1 MIKLNDV
8 SANEEQ
14 ENRHSFDSMIR
25 AAGPAFLPVQVDEA
39 NHVASGLLESNN
51 GDGYR
56 ALLSY
61 EGQKRHVMVAV
72 TLKPPGCLSAQ
83 QRDVLEQL
91 QSSSEMCRFD
101 PDREHRL
108 LTLRASSVCSQ
119 PKQPKF
125 AVRQIIQDICRV
137 LADDRLKVVLNG

>member
-1 MIKLNDV
+1 MIRLNDIP
-8 SANEEQ
+8 ANEEQ
-14 ENRHSFDSMIR
+14 KNRHNFNAMIR
-25 AAGPAFLPVQVDEA
+25 AAKPSFLAVQVDEA
-39 NHVASGLLESNN
+39 NHIANGLLESDN

-56 ALLSY
+56 AILSY

-72 TLKPPGCLSAQ
+72 TLKPTRHLSDQ

-125 AVRQIIQDICRV
+125 TVRQIIQDICRV

>member
-1 MIKLNDV
+1 MIQLNEV
-8 SANEEQ
+8 SAKEDQ

-25 AAGPAFLPVQVDEA
+25 AAEPAFLPVHVDEA
-39 NHVASGLLESNN
+39 NHIAKGLLESAN

-61 EGQKRHVMVAV
+61 EGQKQYVMVVV
-72 TLKPPGCLSAQ
+72 TLKPTRHLSAQ

-125 AVRQIIQDICRV
+125 TVRQIIQDICRV